1 MSIRKP
7 RTVKNKLTMKSKK
20 TKSKK
25 RLFKRKIVVGGFDQ
39 ISKTPGVPLY
49 PTEQNRTLSDL
60 NPVGDGSSSARNGV
74 PLELTQTIQ
83 DAVAEYFPAFQFR
96 VNTESTLMYEYN
108 GINYPLYEICASE
121 PNPKHDN
128 DNSTENPSCIT
139 FWAFDGKIEIYTINR
154 CVSSISTKTNIRTF
168 IDMIKH
174 IHSPK
179 FTQISIGE
187 DASYLW
193 FRCPPTPP
201 DHIGV
206 VQTSLHREK
215 ISLTWLY
222 LLQYGQTYYN
232 SFGFGRQSDEWLQFI
247 QQPIYSWLTSLGF
260 YESSLAKSPEFIDHV
275 HSIPTDDTTS
285 IQDYFKYVM
294 NRLRTTDYCVNAF
307 VYFVSRLVRFIK
319 YNSKK
324 HSVPP
329 INEDLTLLL

>member
-1 MSIRKP
+1 
-7 RTVKNKLTMKSKK
+7 MKSKK

-39 ISKTPGVPLY
+39 ISKTP
-49 PTEQNRTLSDL
+49 EEHR
-60 NPVGDGSSSARNGV
+60 SSQSI
-74 PLELTQTIQ
+74 TQTIQ

-121 PNPKHDN
+121 PNPKH

-307 VYFVSRLVRFIK
+307 VYFVSRLVRFVK